1 MSVGDMDNR
10 LICPECGMPLTPGVS
25 ICPEC
30 GYPVEAVFFR
40 ETQTKSNSP
49 HSNEHTNA
57 AEFDTLRYNQR
68 VPSSGGCDTRQEKS
82 DTEKVPEESLTI
94 ALCAMV
100 LAFLVPPAG
109 LIIGIIGLRK
119 SNGRQ
124 SKSLC
129 RTAVIIASVM
139 TAALI
144 VLGIILVPKLLKYYN
159 TARTISD
166 TVDGVIGIL
175 FS

>member
-10 LICPECGMPLTPGVS
+10 LICPECGMPLTAGVS

-30 GYPVEAVFFR
+30 GYPVGAVFKD
-40 ETQTKSNSP
+40 TLNKSNSS
-49 HSNEHTNA
+49 HSNERSNA
-57 AEFDTLRYNQR
+57 AESGTVNVNQCAQGSVGYDTLRER
-68 VPSSGGCDTRQEKS
+68 SEH
-82 DTEKVPEESLTI
+82 EEVPEDNLTMAVC
-94 ALCAMV
+94 ALV

-119 SNGRQ
+119 SKGGQVKN
-124 SKSLC
+124 LC

-144 VLGIILVPKLLKYYN
+144 VLGMILVPKLLSYYN

-166 TVDGVIGIL
+166 TVDGVLDIL